1 MAILRGFPPSNT
13 ISPSVRITEKDLSF
27 VPAEQRFNRAGL
39 VGFATKGPVN
49 TPTLVRTTRHL
60 HQVFGYPDPSIAA
73 PYLIYAAEQYLAIS
87 TEVWIVRVADV
98 DPVSDEAA
106 ATAEID
112 VPSAG
117 TPVKI
122 EGNGVEPFTFGDADG
137 DSVVDDRMF
146 RWRLNGV
153 LSQKTLVVLADNN
166 RPSPDTGLTY
176 TNVALVEELN
186 SQLTTEDGIIFYE
199 VGTDKIGVKT
209 TYSYGPT
216 STLELVSCRHSLY
229 GPVVTVNSGTGV
241 RTLVAPTS
249 GLGTGMLPAQVVG
262 TVDRYPNNSYQTVGN
277 YDFTGGAVNLQV
289 VLDGTDNVSIDNVA
303 QVVVIPAASYTTLSL
318 VTAINSYIAA
328 NLPGGFKAYKTG
340 NNVAITTLHTGRDAR
355 LLVKPSSTAADALGL
370 DTTTATG
377 SGTTGVTGDATT
389 YGDAIVT
396 GAEGDG
402 DTIFTVKADSPGT
415 AGNNTQ
421 VVIKNNIRDGNFTL
435 EVYSDGVQVE
445 SWGALVR
452 TESERL
458 YVESFLS
465 IVSNYVRVTD
475 IPAVE
480 GLPAAGTYTLVGGA
494 DGIPSDPDDQDS
506 LIIGSD
512 VAMTGMQAFSEPEQ
526 IDIDLIAIPGFS
538 STSVITSVLDL
549 CQSKRSDCLAIIDPP
564 FGFTVAEIVAWQ
576 NGVHTLNSN
585 RFDSDFGALYWPW
598 VKIRDTTNRIDVWVP
613 PSGAVMATY
622 VRSDDI
628 GAPWMAPAGV
638 NRGIV
643 PNILDVYSKP
653 SLEERDLMYGYRN
666 AINPIITFPGVEGFL
681 IWGQKTLQRRPTALD
696 RVNVRRLMFY
706 LEKRVRQEARNLLF
720 EPHDEALRQQFI
732 NISTR
737 ILSQVQVL
745 RGLTDFIVKCD
756 TELNT
761 SDVIDRNEMRARIGV
776 QPTRAAEFIF
786 VEFSVHRT
794 GSFAENAD
802 TF

>member
-27 VPAEQRFNRAGL
+27 IPAEQRFNRAGL

-49 TPTLVRTTRHL
+49 TPTLVNTTRQL
-60 HQVFGYPDPSIAA
+60 HQIFGYPDPTIAA

-98 DPVSDEAA
+98 DLVSDEAA
-106 ATAEID
+106 TTASID

-117 TPVKI
+117 TAVKI
-122 EGNGVEPFTFGDADG
+122 EGNGVEPFSFGDMDG

-153 LSQKTLVVLADNN
+153 LSQKTLVVLADAN
-166 RPSPDTGLTY
+166 RPSPY
-176 TNVALVEELN
+176 TNVAYTNTTLVETLN
-186 SQLTTEDGIIFYE
+186 DQLKPEDGITFYE
-199 VGTDKIGVKT
+199 VSTDKIGVKT
-209 TYSYGPT
+209 TFSFGPAA
-216 STLELVSCRHSLY
+216 SLELVSCRHSLY
-229 GPVVTVNSGTGV
+229 GPTVTVNAGTGA
-241 RTLVAPTS
+241 RTLVAPAS
-249 GLGTGMLPAQVVG
+249 GLGTAMLPAQVVG
-262 TVDRYPNNSYQTVGN
+262 SVDRYPNNSYQTAGN
-277 YDFTGGAVNLQV
+277 YDFTGGAVNLQIV
-289 VLDGTDNVSIDNVA
+289 VDGTDNVNIDNVA
-303 QVVVIPAASYTTLSL
+303 QVVVIPASSYTTLQL
-318 VTAINSYIAA
+318 VTAINNYITAH
-328 NLPGGFKAYKTG
+328 LPGGFKAYKTG
-340 NNVAITTLHTGRDAR
+340 NNVALTTQHTGRDAR

-377 SGTTGVTGDATT
+377 SGTTGVTGDTTT
-389 YGDAIVT
+389 YGNAIVT
-396 GAEGDG
+396 GAAGSG
-402 DTIFTVKADSPGT
+402 DTIFTITADSPGS
-415 AGNNTQ
+415 AGNKTQ
-421 VVIKNNIRDGNFTL
+421 IVIKNNIRDGNFTF
-435 EVYSDGVQVE
+435 EVYTDGIQVE

-452 TESERL
+452 DESERL
-458 YVESFLS
+458 YVESFLA

-480 GLPAAGTYTLVGGA
+480 GLPAPGTYTLTGGA
-494 DGIPSDPDDQDS
+494 DGIPSDPDDQDA
-506 LIIGSD
+506 LIIGND
-512 VAMTGMQAFSEPEQ
+512 IAMTGMQAFSEPEQ

-538 STSVITSVLDL
+538 STSTITAVLDL
-549 CQSKRSDCLAIIDPP
+549 CQSKRADCLAIIDPP

-576 NGVHTLNSN
+576 NGVHTLNSS

-598 VKIRDTTNRIDVWVP
+598 VKIRDVTNRIDVWVP
-613 PSGAVMATY
+613 PSGCVLATY

-628 GAPWMAPAGV
+628 GAPWLAPAGM

-643 PNILDVYSKP
+643 PNITDVYTKP
-653 SLEERDLMYGYRN
+653 TLDERDLMYGYRN
-666 AINPIITFPGVEGFL
+666 AVNPIISFPGVEGFV

-720 EPHDEALRQQFI
+720 EPHDEALRNQFI
-732 NISTR
+732 NVATR

-745 RGLTDFIVKCD
+745 RGLTDYIIKCD
-756 TELNT
+756 AEINT